1 MESPALITLSRQLT
15 LRREMDVIAN
25 NIANMNTP
33 SYKGEKMMFVEY
45 LVEPQKDQPLSFV
58 QDFGMIRDMTE
69 GPLASTNNPL
79 DMAISGDGF
88 FTVETENGARYT
100 RSGRFQLDREGQ
112 IVNQL
117 GHPLLTAGGQP
128 ILVPSGS
135 GPITIASDGTLSAGT
150 QVLGTVGVVTFEK
163 PKEMQR
169 EANNLF
175 NAEEQPQA
183 ATNSHIMQAMLEES
197 NVSGITE
204 MTKMIEIHRRYTSNQ
219 RLMQQEH
226 DRIRRSISKL
236 TGTQNS

>member
-1 MESPALITLSRQLT
+1 
-15 LRREMDVIAN
+15 MDVIAN

-135 GPITIASDGTLSAGT
+135 GPITIASDECVPKNKNGLIFSRLAKAVMEGLNGPPVSRPLTQKLMVKSNEGSMTPLS
-150 QVLGTVGVVTFEK
+150 
-163 PKEMQR
+163 R
-169 EANNLF
+169 
-175 NAEEQPQA
+175 
-183 ATNSHIMQAMLEES
+183 
-197 NVSGITE
+197 
-204 MTKMIEIHRRYTSNQ
+204 
-219 RLMQQEH
+219 
-226 DRIRRSISKL
+226 
-236 TGTQNS
+236 